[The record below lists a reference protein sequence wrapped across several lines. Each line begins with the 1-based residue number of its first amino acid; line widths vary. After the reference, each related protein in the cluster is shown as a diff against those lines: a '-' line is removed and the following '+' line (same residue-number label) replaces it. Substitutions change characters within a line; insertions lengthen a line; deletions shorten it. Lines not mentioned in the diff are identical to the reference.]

1 MYRPIRRPRPA
12 RRRVT
17 PLTAALTLLVPLMPA
32 AALAV
37 AAPGTAL
44 AASPAQQQVYVLDEG
59 SNGGTFTMNVLNAA
73 SPGTLVSQTSLPQV
87 SNTDNGVT
95 VAPDSS
101 AVFTSGFPSTDG
113 FMYKFNP
120 LTAAATL
127 IGTDVGTGDTALSPD
142 GSTLYIA
149 GGLGIDEYH
158 PATGT
163 TTKDAIHLTGMTSGL
178 AVSPDGSTLYAASNG
193 NDNVSVLNAA
203 TGAVSST
210 IPLASAPSA
219 ELLSPDGSRLYV
231 WANQA
236 GTVTVINT
244 ASDTVTATITIPN
257 GAMNYNETGCI
268 SPDGSTLYVP
278 TAPGVTGAVE
288 VISTATDT
296 ITSSISL
303 SGQEN
308 PNACAVSPDGSQLWV
323 DYPNFAAPGVIKVYS
338 TAAGHAVLG
347 TGPTTVRDPVEI
359 AFGPDQAPNAA
370 LSVTPAPQY
379 QATQFDASASTVPY
393 GSIASYAWTFGDGTT
408 ATTTTPT
415 TSHVYT
421 SQGPFTA
428 TVTET
433 DGVGTSTSATTV
445 RNGIENIRSGGPQ
458 AAVSKSFTVPP
469 PGPGT
474 VSGTAGYTGT
484 PGCDG
489 NPVNGTAPLAGA
501 TVSELASDGTLLG
514 SATTGSDGSYSVAG
528 RSEPGLQL
536 QVSGSGLN
544 PSLPG
549 QFSLVSGGLTV
560 SGSATQD
567 LTLPSPVFENVT
579 VTDTTGHPVAG
590 ATVSEAAADP
600 TAPIA
605 LFPGATAE
613 PGAQSATPQT
623 TGGGGQ
629 ATLCLYPSPAAHLTA
644 AGPTGQGSATADTS
658 GGSVTIQVPTQPSVG
673 VSSSLPT
680 STYAQPVTFTAAV
693 GANGSGGPVPT
704 GTVMFSVDGTP
715 QAPVAVSPSGQATLT
730 TGTLPGGVHTI
741 SAAYSG
747 DSVYAADTSSA
758 IQQTVLPAGTSTTL
772 ASTEMPSV
780 TGQAGTITA
789 TVAAGPGQ
797 GTPTGTVTFTVDG
810 SERPAVTLARG
821 KASIKLASLPV
832 GTHSVAAVYSGDG
845 NRASSTS
852 SALTQVV
859 NPAAT
864 SAAVTTTGTPSAF
877 GHGKLT
883 ATVKATAPG
892 TGTPTGTVTFS
903 VDGVPGQP
911 AVLTAGKATM
921 PMAALSAGTHQ
932 VTVTYSGDASYQGST
947 SAALTQVVNQAAAT
961 VTLTSSQNPVTQGG
975 AGAVTAKIAGVPL
988 AAGTPTGTVTFS
1000 VDGVSRPPLTLSAF
1014 GTARLRLAILAPGSH
1029 TITATYS
1036 GDANHAGATSGPLI
1050 QVVNAPAPM
1059 IRRPGW
1065 AGTEISL
1072 TP

>member
-59 SNGGTFTMNVLNAA
+59 SNGNTYTMNVLNAA

-101 AVFTSGFPSTDG
+101 AVFTSGSPSSNG
-113 FMYKFNP
+113 FMYTFNP

-127 IGTDVGTGDTALSPD
+127 IGTDVGSGDTALSPD

-149 GGLGIDEYH
+149 GLLGIDEYH

-163 TTKDAIHLTGMTSGL
+163 TTKDAIHLTGLTSGL
-178 AVSPDGSTLYAASNG
+178 AVSPDGSTLYAASNA

-210 IPLASAPSA
+210 IPLASAASA

-231 WANQA
+231 WGNQV

-244 ASDTVTATITIPN
+244 ASDTVAATITIP
-257 GAMNYNETGCI
+257 GGKMNFNQTGCI

-278 TAPGVTGAVE
+278 GPPGQGTN

-296 ITSSISL
+296 ITSTIKPS
-303 SGQEN
+303 QFQPD

-323 DYPNFAAPGVIKVYS
+323 AYQNPSSGGGVGIFS
-338 TAAGHAVLG
+338 TSSGNALLG
-347 TGPTTVRDPVEI
+347 KGPTSVTSPVEVV
-359 AFGPDQAPNAA
+359 FGPDQAPNAA
-370 LSVTPAPQY
+370 LSVTPGPQY

-393 GSIASYAWTFGDGTT
+393 GSIASYAWTFGDGAT

-433 DGVGTSTSATTV
+433 DGLGTSTSATTV

-489 NPVNGTAPLAGA
+489 NPVTGTAPLAGA

-514 SATTGSDGSYSVAG
+514 SSATGSDGSYSVAG

-544 PSLPG
+544 PSLPD
-549 QFSLVSGGLTV
+549 QFSLVSGGVTV
-560 SGSATQD
+560 SGSATQN

-704 GTVMFSVDGTP
+704 GTVTFSVDGTP

-730 TGTLPGGVHTI
+730 TSTLPGGVHTI
-741 SAAYSG
+741 TAAYSG

-975 AGAVTAKIAGVPL
+975 AGSVTAKIAGVPL

-1050 QVVNAPAPM
+1050 QVVNAPAQM

-1072 TP
+1072 RP